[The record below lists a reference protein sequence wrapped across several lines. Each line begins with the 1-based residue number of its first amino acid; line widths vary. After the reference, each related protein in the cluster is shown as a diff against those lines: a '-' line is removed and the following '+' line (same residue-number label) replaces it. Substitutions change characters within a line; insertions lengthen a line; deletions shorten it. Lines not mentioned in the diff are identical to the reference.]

1 MNYSTRTTKTN
12 NEMFVNYPDVLE
24 LKDLTKML
32 HIGRNTAL
40 KLLSNQEIKNFRIG
54 RTYKIPKISVIDYV
68 NSKI

>member
-1 MNYSTRTTKTN
+1 
-12 NEMFVNYPDVLE
+12 MFVNYPDVLE